1 MATMPAIEFSQCKEC
16 ARPISLHWSGQ
27 MAICLECAQRLQAQ
41 TEADHCPDTA
51 QRRAC
56 LEYAEMQK
64 LAAWRRGG
72 VFPDLLQSD
81 VTPARVPAYMSD
93 RTPGMRA
100 RKTGRRQGRPA
111 LHPSDRLANFT
122 MRLPP
127 AVNDKLKRLG
137 RDWLVA
143 QVMGAKQTT

>member
-1 MATMPAIEFSQCKEC
+1 MPAIELTQCKEC

-27 MAICLECAQRLQAQ
+27 MAICVECALRLQAQ
-41 TEADHCPDTA
+41 TEAAACQDAA

-64 LAAWRRGG
+64 LAAWSRGG
-72 VFPDLLQSD
+72 YFPDLVPSD
-81 VTPARVPAYMSD
+81 VTPARVPAYRSD
-93 RTPGMRA
+93 QPPGVRP
-100 RKTGRRQGRPA
+100 RKTGRRRGRPA
-111 LHPSDRLANFT
+111 LHPSDRLVNFT
-122 MRLPP
+122 MRLPL

-143 QVMGAKQTT
+143 QVMAARQSA